1 MLTAL
6 YGRLYASAP
15 HPYTIVMKGVSAQL
29 TDNWAILKQL
39 NYYPL
44 KYV

>member
-1 MLTAL
+1 MLAVL
-6 YGRLYASAP
+6 YGRLHASAP
-15 HPYTIVMKGVSAQL
+15 YPYTIVMKGVSAQL
-29 TDNWAILKQL
+29 TGNWAILKQL